1 VVDVRRGGAGLP
13 DAVAIFGEAA
23 QAGAGAAVPPLR
35 PLPPAPA
42 QQPPAPI
49 ALSGGA
55 PSAGP
60 GLGLGGTLGGQPGGL
75 DAGAI
80 YGGLYPGGYFAP
92 PQQAGMPGMLDASVI
107 QALALIQMRA
117 AGLI

>member
-1 VVDVRRGGAGLP
+1 L
-13 DAVAIFGEAA
+13 
-23 QAGAGAAVPPLR
+23 
-35 PLPPAPA
+35 
-42 QQPPAPI
+42 I
-49 ALSGGA
+49 ALPGGA

-60 GLGLGGTLGGQPGGL
+60 SLALGSGTLGGQLGGL
-75 DAGAI
+75 DAAAL
-80 YGGLYPGGYFAP
+80 YRGLYTGGYFAP